1 MNNVWSFEL
10 TKHIVLIVNECSDI
24 MIGLDLNIGYSKLTG
39 NFQIILQI
47 GGLAVGFII
56 GPNEDFE

>member
-1 MNNVWSFEL
+1 MNNMWSFEL
-10 TKHIVLIVNECSDI
+10 TKHIMLIVNECSDI
-24 MIGLDLNIGYSKLTG
+24 MVGLDLNIGYSKFTG

-47 GGLAVGFII
+47 GGLAIGLII